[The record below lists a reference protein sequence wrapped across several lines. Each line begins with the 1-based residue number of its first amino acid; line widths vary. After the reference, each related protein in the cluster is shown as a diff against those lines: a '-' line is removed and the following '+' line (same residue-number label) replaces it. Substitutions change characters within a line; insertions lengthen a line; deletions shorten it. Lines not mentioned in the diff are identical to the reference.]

1 MQTAALEQSGSSH
14 TELLGQIEQQ
24 QAAWRHQQLELQR
37 QIDEL
42 TIRLKETVQV
52 RETLQLKLDELQS
65 RYSTC

>member
-1 MQTAALEQSGSSH
+1 
-14 TELLGQIEQQ
+14 
-24 QAAWRHQQLELQR
+24 
-37 QIDEL
+37 L